1 MRLRVFLVPAAAFAA
16 LILTGCSQ
24 PSFPVRTYTMGEKV
38 TLGHIVYTV
47 FETQWLTEAG
57 AAPAIRLPQNRFFLV
72 RMSAANSGGSD
83 LIVPNLAVQDDHGNS
98 YPELQNGDGIP
109 QYIGYLRSVSPA
121 EAVAGN
127 LVFDCPP
134 GHYKLRVTDED
145 GERAA
150 LIDIPLNFTN
160 ETPEMPVPNSEK
172 EQKKG
177 EGDGHTLL
185 PGRY

>member
-1 MRLRVFLVPAAAFAA
+1 MLHRVLFVSVAVSAA
-16 LILTGCSQ
+16 LLWTGCSQ
-24 PSFPVRTYTMGEKV
+24 PPFPVRTYAMGEKV
-38 TLGHIVYTV
+38 NLGHLVYTV

-57 AAPAIRLPQNRFFLV
+57 TAPAIRLPQNRFFLV
-72 RMSAANSGGSD
+72 RISAGNSGGND
-83 LIVPNLAVQDDHGNS
+83 IIVPNLTVEDDHGHS
-98 YPELQNGDGIP
+98 YPELQNGDAIP
-109 QYIGYLRSVSPA
+109 QYIGYLRTVAPA

-160 ETPEMPVPNSEK
+160 ETPDMPIPNSEK
-172 EQKKG
+172 EKKG
-177 EGDGHTLL
+177 DSDGHTLL